1 MAVKNKKND
10 VDSEDRTL
18 FVRTS
23 DDDIRSWDK
32 MFIVKSLVNEVN
44 MPEADALKVAT
55 EVEGFIKY
63 SSLKFVS
70 APLVREITNTKL
82 LEHGYEEYRKKYTRL
97 GLPLYD
103 MTGLFF
109 NSNKENSNV
118 HHSSEAINLTISGIA
133 KKEYAL
139 LNVFSDDI
147 ATAHQN
153 GTIHMHDL
161 DYIDRPYCSGN
172 SIEFLK
178 KYGLVMDGR
187 GNLTVAK
194 PAKHAEV
201 LILHLTKF
209 AAALQGQFAGA
220 IGWDAVNLFIAP
232 YLKGLDYARIK
243 QLAQMMIYEFAQ
255 QAVSRGGQVT
265 FTDTNY
271 FWEVPKHFMDVPAIG
286 PGGKFT
292 GNNYSDYSEE
302 AQMFA
307 KAAFEVYLKG
317 DAYGRPFFFPKPDLH
332 ITDKFFKT
340 DGNEEFMDL
349 ACDVATKMGNTYFIF
364 DRGDDVKIS
373 ECCRLQFKLN
383 DSDLLDAKS
392 PWKMRYSA
400 MQNITIN
407 LPRAAYC
414 ARGDETIL
422 FEKID
427 HAMELATKA
436 HVQKKDFIRRI
447 LALGSASSLPIL
459 TMNLDGE
466 PYYRFDKASF
476 LLGMLGLNELVQY
489 VTGEEMH
496 ESVGAYKF
504 GLKTIAY
511 MRKRAEEL
519 GNKYDI
525 HMPLEQTPAESTAYR
540 MAKLDME
547 HYPKAA
553 EKVVK
558 GTVGTPYIYY
568 TNSTYFN
575 IGAPM
580 SPMARVTKEGTFHPL
595 IDAGAMTHVWLG
607 ESQPEPRSLTNF
619 VMKTFKNTQNT
630 QIAFSPEMTLCKTC
644 HNKMTGLKDK
654 CDRCGDI
661 KVEGITRC
669 S

>member
-1 MAVKNKKND
+1 MAIKKNR
-10 VDSEDRTL
+10 DSEDKTL

-32 MFIVKSLVNEVN
+32 VFIVKSLMSEVG
-44 MPEADALKVAT
+44 MPEPDALKVAT
-55 EVEGFIKY
+55 EVEFFIKN
-63 SSLKFVS
+63 SNLKFVS

-82 LEHGYEEYRKKYTRL
+82 LEHGYESYRKRYTRL
-97 GLPLYD
+97 GLPLND
-103 MTGLFF
+103 MTDLFF

-118 HHSSEAINLTISGIA
+118 HHSSEAINMTISGIA

-139 LNVFSDDI
+139 LNVFSDDV

-153 GTIHMHDL
+153 GTIHLHDL
-161 DYIDRPYCSGN
+161 DYIDRPYCTGN
-172 SIEFLK
+172 SIEYLK
-178 KYGLVMDGR
+178 KFGLVMDGR

-220 IGWDAVNLFIAP
+220 IGWDAVNLFLAP
-232 YLKGLDYARIK
+232 YLVGMKEEKIK

-292 GNNYSDYSEE
+292 GNNYSEYEEE
-302 AQMFA
+302 AQSFA

-332 ITDKFFKT
+332 ITERFFKT
-340 DGNEEFMDL
+340 DGHKEFMDL
-349 ACDVATKMGNTYFIF
+349 ATEVGTKMGNTYFIF
-364 DRGDDVKIS
+364 DRGDEVKIS

-383 DSDLLDAKS
+383 ENDLLDVKQ

-400 MQNITIN
+400 MQNVTVN

-414 ARGDETIL
+414 SRGNEAVL
-422 FEKID
+422 FDKISQ
-427 HAMELATKA
+427 AMELAAKA
-436 HVQKKDFIRRI
+436 HVQKKQFIGKI
-447 LALGSASSLPIL
+447 LALGASSSLPIL

-466 PYYRFDKASF
+466 PYYRFDRASF
-476 LLGMLGLNELVQY
+476 LVGMLGLNELVQFMI
-489 VTGEEMH
+489 GKELH
-496 ESVGAYKF
+496 ETTDAYKY
-504 GLKTIAY
+504 GLKVIAF
-511 MRKRAEEL
+511 MRKKAEEL
-519 GNKYDI
+519 GHKYSI

-547 HYPKAA
+547 HYPNPTS
-553 EKVVK
+553 KVVK
-558 GTVGTPYIYY
+558 GQAGTPYIYY

-580 SPMARVTKEGTFHPL
+580 SPIDRVTKEGAFHPM
-595 IDAGAMTHVWLG
+595 IDAGAMSHVWLG
-607 ESQPEPRSLTNF
+607 ESQSDPRALTNF
-619 VMKTFKNTQNT
+619 VMKTFKNTMNT
-630 QIAFSPEMTLCKTC
+630 QIAFSPEITFCKTC
-644 HNKMTGLKDK
+644 NNKMSGLKDRCDK
-654 CDRCGDI
+654 CASV
-661 KVEGITRC
+661 KVEGITRTE
-669 S
+669 

>member
-82 LEHGYEEYRKKYTRL
+82 LEHGYEGYRKKYTRL

-147 ATAHQN
+147 ATAYQN
-153 GTIHMHDL
+153 GTIHLHDL

-194 PAKHAEV
+194 PAKHADV
-201 LILHLTKF
+201 LILHMTKF

-232 YLKGLDYARIK
+232 YLKGMDYDRIK

-271 FWEVPKHFMDVPAIG
+271 FWEVPKHFADVPAIG

-292 GNNYSDYSEE
+292 GNNYSDYLEE

-332 ITDKFFKT
+332 ITEKFFKT
-340 DGNEEFMDL
+340 DENEEFMDL
-349 ACDVATKMGNTYFIF
+349 ACDVASKMGNTYFIF

-400 MQNITIN
+400 MQNITVN

-427 HAMELATKA
+427 HAMELAAKA

-519 GNKYDI
+519 GKKHNI

-580 SPMARVTKEGTFHPL
+580 SPMDRVTREGSFHPL

-654 CDRCGDI
+654 CDRCGDT
-661 KVEGITRC
+661 KVDGITRC